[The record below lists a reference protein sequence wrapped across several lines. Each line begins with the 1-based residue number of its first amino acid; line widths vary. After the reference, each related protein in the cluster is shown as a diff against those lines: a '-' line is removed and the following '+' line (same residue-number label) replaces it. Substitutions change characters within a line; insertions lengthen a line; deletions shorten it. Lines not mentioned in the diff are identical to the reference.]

1 MTKKKN
7 SRSHPKLIAFLIILI
22 AFGIFYGWGAV
33 YYQKN
38 LQVNRIIAAMNDP
51 KVGMAKY
58 VTASDPDVTLTD
70 AKLRPLQNY
79 FKENP
84 KAAKELE
91 NNLRHDK
98 NNQQIKLVNS
108 GSHFL
113 LFPKYT
119 LKVQVYRPQVQT
131 NHPNSVLTVNDHN
144 LGKMDGANQNFY
156 QDLGQV
162 FPGRYHLLV
171 KTKVAGRKLTADA
184 IVNIWSSKTI
194 NMTIKTGTFQIRSV
208 SKGIVYINDKKVKV
222 LDQNGQA
229 SFKNY
234 PLAKDT
240 ELYIKAS
247 YQGKTIKS
255 EKVKDLSSSITS
267 EFSNSE
273 DDTSDYG
280 SVTNYAGN
288 QNRDVYQ
295 DVEGD
300 YVVNPLWTGLITRN
314 EAGKLL
320 YRNYLKPNADN
331 FVDKKKNKSYK
342 NLLKNK
348 LNKKK
353 VKLAVKVIKIL
364 PAGDNYSDVSY
375 QLVCKFKQNGKKT
388 KKVINYENGIFHRS
402 GEKQLIKHLGK
413 KVK

>member
-1 MTKKKN
+1 MTKTKN

-144 LGKMDGANQNFY
+144 LGKM
-156 QDLGQV
+156 
-162 FPGRYHLLV
+162 
-171 KTKVAGRKLTADA
+171 
-184 IVNIWSSKTI
+184 
-194 NMTIKTGTFQIRSV
+194 
-208 SKGIVYINDKKVKV
+208 
-222 LDQNGQA
+222 
-229 SFKNY
+229 
-234 PLAKDT
+234 
-240 ELYIKAS
+240 
-247 YQGKTIKS
+247 
-255 EKVKDLSSSITS
+255 
-267 EFSNSE
+267 
-273 DDTSDYG
+273 
-280 SVTNYAGN
+280 
-288 QNRDVYQ
+288 
-295 DVEGD
+295 
-300 YVVNPLWTGLITRN
+300 
-314 EAGKLL
+314 
-320 YRNYLKPNADN
+320 
-331 FVDKKKNKSYK
+331 
-342 NLLKNK
+342 
-348 LNKKK
+348 
-353 VKLAVKVIKIL
+353 
-364 PAGDNYSDVSY
+364 
-375 QLVCKFKQNGKKT
+375 
-388 KKVINYENGIFHRS
+388 
-402 GEKQLIKHLGK
+402 
-413 KVK
+413 